1 MGNWSGSAWPIL
13 VNAALKSTLVLGAA
27 WLVAFLLRGRS
38 AAARHVVWTAAA
50 AAVLALPFLSVSL
63 PILRLPV
70 ADGVVPADSGLTFRV
85 DSTAAAAV
93 AAQRIRNLPPHAPGM
108 ASAAPVRAWQPD
120 WKFGLVLLWAAGVA
134 VALAR
139 LLVAYLAVWRVR
151 RRAHTFPD
159 TEIAESLAQAFAIGH
174 PVRVLKTAEGSMPMT
189 FGILHPTIF
198 LPACAAR
205 WTEERRRL
213 VLLHE
218 LAHVRRGDAATHLLA
233 RIALSLNWWNPL
245 AWAAWRKFLQES
257 ERAADDLVLNTGA
270 RASDYAGHL
279 LEVARTMHL
288 EQATAW
294 AALAMARPSQLEGRL
309 LAILDSGVNR
319 RTPGRAA
326 AIVAAALAI
335 AAIAPLAA
343 LRAQAQAQTQT
354 DRAIPADLS
363 APRFRSTA
371 QQAQADKTIP
381 ADIDATVDA
390 TIRAANAQKN
400 YEMLEQAAS
409 AFEKLRK
416 FTEAQALR
424 EAALALSEQVAGQQ
438 SAAYAE
444 GLVKLG
450 DLARQRGLY
459 AESVA
464 YYTKAAALGDRP
476 EIAPALYN
484 LALNAYRERDV
495 AGALE
500 YLQRARNLAKTGNEI
515 GKAMTWIAFI
525 KQNMEGGASE
535 AESLY
540 TTAISLEDVNS
551 PDQALTM
558 DFYARFLRGQDRTP
572 EAEQLEARSKA
583 IRKTQI
589 GALSAALSGAGQA
602 YRVGGGVS
610 APSLLF
616 KIEPAY
622 SEEAR
627 AAKLAG
633 PVLVNVVIG
642 IDGRATDMVVTQ
654 GLGFGLD
661 EQAVKAIGQWL
672 FKPGTKDGMPVPVQG
687 HGRSQLPPDVGT
699 PPYCGRGVIRCMLWG
714 VLYRSNPCDSPEYLC
729 SWAFLVTPPWPNE
742 PKTKLST
749 PPRRQR
755 VIRKRTATRFRTFT
769 ASAGA
774 LSVSSRCALSTRRI
788 CLPASRRW

>member
-38 AAARHVVWTAAA
+38 AAARHVAWTAAA

-70 ADGVVPADSGLTFRV
+70 RDGVVPADSGLTFRV
-85 DSTAAAAV
+85 DSTAV
-93 AAQRIRNLPPHAPGM
+93 AAPGAQSSPPHTSGKAP
-108 ASAAPVRAWQPD
+108 AVPVRAWQPD

-134 VALAR
+134 IALAR
-139 LLVAYLAVWRVR
+139 LLAAYLAVWRVR
-151 RRAHTFPD
+151 RRAQSFPD
-159 TEIAESLAQAFAIGH
+159 AEIGEALAQTFAISH

-279 LEVARTMHL
+279 LEVARTMRL

-326 AIVAAALAI
+326 AIVAAVLAI

-343 LRAQAQAQTQT
+343 LRAQAQAQT
-354 DRAIPADLS
+354 DRAIPADIS
-363 APRFRSTA
+363 APRFRTA
-371 QQAQADKTIP
+371 TQQAQTDRTTP

-390 TIRAANAQKN
+390 TIRTANAQKN

-416 FTEAQALR
+416 LAEAQALR
-424 EAALALSEQVAGQQ
+424 EAALALTEQVAGQQ
-438 SAAYAE
+438 SAPYAE

-450 DLARQRGLY
+450 DLARQRGQY
-459 AESVA
+459 AESLA

-476 EIAPALYN
+476 EIVPALE
-484 LALNAYRERDV
+484 ALWLKSYRERDV

-500 YLQRARNLAKTGNEI
+500 YLQRARNLAKTGNDI
-515 GKAMTWIAFI
+515 GKSMTWIAFI

-540 TTAISLEDVNS
+540 TAAISLEDANS
-551 PDQALTM
+551 PAQALTM
-558 DFYARFLRGQDRTP
+558 DFYARFLRSQDRTP
-572 EAEQLEARSKA
+572 EAEQFETRSKV
-583 IRKTQI
+583 IRKAQI
-589 GALSAALSGAGQA
+589 QAMSATLGGAGQA

-627 AAKLAG
+627 AAKIAG
-633 PVLVNVVIG
+633 PVLLTVVIG
-642 IDGRATDMVVTQ
+642 VDGRATEMVVTQ

-661 EQAVKAIGQWL
+661 EQAVKAVGQWL
-672 FKPGTKDGMPVPVQG
+672 FKPGAKDGVPVPVQAQIEVNW
-687 HGRSQLPPDVGT
+687 RL
-699 PPYCGRGVIRCMLWG
+699 M
-714 VLYRSNPCDSPEYLC
+714 
-729 SWAFLVTPPWPNE
+729 
-742 PKTKLST
+742 
-749 PPRRQR
+749 
-755 VIRKRTATRFRTFT
+755 
-769 ASAGA
+769 
-774 LSVSSRCALSTRRI
+774 
-788 CLPASRRW
+788 

>member
-27 WLVAFLLRGRS
+27 WMVAFLLRGRS

-85 DSTAAAAV
+85 DSTGAAVV

-159 TEIAESLAQAFAIGH
+159 AEIDESLAQALAIGH
-174 PVRVLKTAEGSMPMT
+174 PVRVLRTAEGSMPMT

-326 AIVAAALAI
+326 AMVAAVLAI

-354 DRAIPADLS
+354 QTDRAVPANIN

-371 QQAQADKTIP
+371 QQAQTDKTIP

-416 FTEAQALR
+416 FNEAQALR

-444 GLVKLG
+444 SLVKLG
-450 DLARQRGLY
+450 DLARLRGQFP
-459 AESVA
+459 ESLE

-476 EIAPALYN
+476 EIVPALYA
-484 LALNAYRERDV
+484 LALNAYGERTNRAPLAGVVPHIPRDV
-495 AGALE
+495 AGALD

-515 GKAMTWIAFI
+515 GKSMMWIAFI

-540 TTAISLEDVNS
+540 TAAISLEDVNS

-558 DFYARFLRGQDRTP
+558 DFYARFLRSQDRTP
-572 EAEQLEARSKA
+572 EAEQLETRSKA
-583 IRKTQI
+583 IRKTQM
-589 GALSAALSGAGQA
+589 GALSAALSTGGPP
-602 YRVGGGVS
+602 YRVGAGVN
-610 APSLLF
+610 APKLLF
-616 KIEPAY
+616 KVEPQY

-627 AAKLAG
+627 AAKIAG
-633 PVLVNVVIG
+633 TVLLTIVIG
-642 IDGRATDMVVTQ
+642 VDGRATDMVVAQ

-661 EQAVKAIGQWL
+661 EQSVKAVGQWQ
-672 FKPGTKDGMPVPVQG
+672 FQPGAKDGVPVPVQAQIEVNW
-687 HGRSQLPPDVGT
+687 RL
-699 PPYCGRGVIRCMLWG
+699 M
-714 VLYRSNPCDSPEYLC
+714 
-729 SWAFLVTPPWPNE
+729 
-742 PKTKLST
+742 
-749 PPRRQR
+749 
-755 VIRKRTATRFRTFT
+755 
-769 ASAGA
+769 
-774 LSVSSRCALSTRRI
+774 
-788 CLPASRRW
+788 